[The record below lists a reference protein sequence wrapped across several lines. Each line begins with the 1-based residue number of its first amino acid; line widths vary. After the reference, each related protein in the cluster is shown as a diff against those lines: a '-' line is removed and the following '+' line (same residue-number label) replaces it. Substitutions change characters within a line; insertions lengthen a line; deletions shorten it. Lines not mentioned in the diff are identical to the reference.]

1 MIIGEPYLRDGH
13 VLLRNL
19 QRAAEVPPGYV
30 DTGLQALPGPADGRA
45 IWDGKAVTGYYRPTD
60 LTTAV
65 VRVLLNNDGDARK
78 VLADHLTKEANHGR

>member
-19 QRAAEVPPGYV
+19 HEASTVLPGYV
-30 DTGLQALPGPADGRA
+30 DTGLQELPPGKP
-45 IWDGKAVTGYYRPTD
+45 IWDGKAVTGYYHPTD

-65 VRVLLNNDGDARK
+65 VKVLLNNDGEARK
-78 VLADHLTKEANHGR
+78 ALTDHLTKEANRGR